1 MLLERLRLHRPLAS
15 RAPCQSV
22 QRLRTPFAPCAVL
35 RLGHMLTDR
44 RALGRLLS
52 HGARYAPLQLAGS
65 GGHPSNTHQNC
76 KHRICWVLGRSLS
89 SRFPAGMSFASLF
102 AVQQISSRF
111 PAIFEVA
118 GSTSGRKHVQ
128 AQPRCLEN
136 VVPSGVSTY
145 RRNEWPSRFPADLRL
160 QQISSRFDAIY
171 LMPA

>member
-1 MLLERLRLHRPLAS
+1 MEA
-15 RAPCQSV
+15 
-22 QRLRTPFAPCAVL
+22 
-35 RLGHMLTDR
+35 
-44 RALGRLLS
+44 
-52 HGARYAPLQLAGS
+52 
-65 GGHPSNTHQNC
+65 PSNATAHAKIMKMRQKNGVQKRVNPPNRHQNC
-76 KHRICWVLGRSLS
+76 KHRICWVLGRSLP

-128 AQPRCLEN
+128 AQPRFLEN

-160 QQISSRFDAIY
+160 PQISSRFPATY
-171 LMPA
+171 LMPAWGVITP